1 MLGSN
6 QRDQL
11 QSKGVKFG
19 GGGGGGGGEG
29 EGRGRGGGGEGEGR
43 GRGGGGEGEGIVSLL
58 MVRQKWCLGDR
69 SYGVIMTSGFSPCD
83 HGQGNGPS

>member
-1 MLGSN
+1 MYAGK
-6 QRDQL
+6 
-11 QSKGVKFG
+11 QSKRSIAVDRCKVW
-19 GGGGGGGGEG
+19 
-29 EGRGRGGGGEGEGR
+29 RGRGGG
-43 GRGGGGEGEGIVSLL
+43 GGGGEGEGIVSLL